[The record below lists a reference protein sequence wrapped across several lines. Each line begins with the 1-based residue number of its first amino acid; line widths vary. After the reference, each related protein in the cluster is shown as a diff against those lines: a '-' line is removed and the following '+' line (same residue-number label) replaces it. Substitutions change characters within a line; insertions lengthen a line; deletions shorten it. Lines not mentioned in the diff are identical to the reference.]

1 MVLINMKT
9 LYPLYNVH
17 DEMECVGRSCVIH
30 RPSDHPLNT
39 APLDW
44 DRSLRR
50 MSRVC
55 PHDYLHPDPDDLW
68 YAVTFADKDE
78 ATYAV
83 HACDGCCDYVL
94 PKDVWAKVGTVENN
108 EQAEDVVSTLK
119 LHRTDWLLNSKDG
132 TLWVKR
138 GEFLHG

>member
-1 MVLINMKT
+1 
-9 LYPLYNVH
+9 
-17 DEMECVGRSCVIH
+17 
-30 RPSDHPLNT
+30 
-39 APLDW
+39 
-44 DRSLRR
+44 
-50 MSRVC
+50 VC
-55 PHDYLHPDPDDLW
+55 AHDYLHPDPDDLW
-68 YAVTFADKDE
+68 YAVTFAGKDE